1 MPAYIHSDRGSAFM
15 SAEFKRYLLDKGIA
29 SSRTTSYNPAGNG
42 QVERLNQT
50 LWQAIKL
57 GLKTHKLPLQHWQE
71 LLSDALHSVR
81 SLLCTATNQTP
92 HERIFNFQRR
102 STSGSSIPS
111 WLAIPGPVLIK
122 RHVRSSKFDP
132 PTEEV
137 HLIEA
142 NPQYAHVR
150 YPDGKEDTVAL
161 KHLAPKPTSN
171 DEILET
177 NRVVEV
183 DSENPAN
190 DAARANESFTTED
203 VDAEPIQNESLNDP
217 SCETKLRRSQRV
229 RKPPERYDPA
239 NY

>member
-1 MPAYIHSDRGSAFM
+1 MPTDIHSDRRSAFM

-50 LWQAIKL
+50 LWQTIKL

-71 LLSDALHSVR
+71 LSSDALHSVR

-92 HERIFNFQRR
+92 REQIFNFQLR

-111 WLAIPGPVLIK
+111 WLATPGPVLIK

-132 PTEEV
+132 ITEEV

-171 DEILET
+171 DEILGT

-183 DSENPAN
+183 D
-190 DAARANESFTTED
+190 
-203 VDAEPIQNESLNDP
+203 
-217 SCETKLRRSQRV
+217 
-229 RKPPERYDPA
+229 
-239 NY
+239 

>member
-15 SAEFKRYLLDKGIA
+15 SAEFKHYLLDKGIA
-29 SSRTTSYNPAGNG
+29 SGRTTSYNPAGNG

-50 LWQAIKL
+50 LWQTIKL

-111 WLAIPGPVLIK
+111 WLATPGPILIK

-132 PTEEV
+132 LTEEV

-161 KHLAPKPTSN
+161 TLFS
-171 DEILET
+171 
-177 NRVVEV
+177 
-183 DSENPAN
+183 S
-190 DAARANESFTTED
+190 SFFELLT
-203 VDAEPIQNESLNDP
+203 
-217 SCETKLRRSQRV
+217 
-229 RKPPERYDPA
+229 PERPGFRSPP
-239 NY
+239 NQLFITSKLLKLSL

>member
-15 SAEFKRYLLDKGIA
+15 SVEFKRYLLDKGIA
-29 SSRTTSYNPAGNG
+29 SSRTTSYNPARNG

-50 LWQAIKL
+50 LWQTIKL
-57 GLKTHKLPLQHWQE
+57 GLKTHKLPLHHWQE

-92 HERIFNFQRR
+92 HERIFNFQHR
-102 STSGSSIPS
+102 STSGSSIPF
-111 WLAIPGPVLIK
+111 WLATPGPILIK

-132 PTEEV
+132 LTEEV

-150 YPDGKEDTVAL
+150 YPNEKEDTAAL
-161 KHLAPKPTSN
+161 KHLAPKPTLN

-183 DSENPAN
+183 ESENPAN
-190 DAARANESFTTED
+190 DPAPANENYTTED
-203 VDAEPIQNESLNDP
+203 VDAEPSK
-217 SCETKLRRSQRV
+217 TKF
-229 RKPPERYDPA
+229 
-239 NY
+239 